1 MSKFQ
6 CGFKGY
12 STQHCLLLMLEKW
25 KLNEDNNETF
35 GALSADLSK
44 AFDCLSQNLLIAE
57 LRSYDLSLS
66 QNLLIA
72 ELRSYDLSLTSPRL
86 LSDYLSNRK
95 QQIKVENVF
104 SKW

>member
-57 LRSYDLSLS
+57 LRSYDLSL
-66 QNLLIA
+66 
-72 ELRSYDLSLTSPRL
+72 TCPRL

>member
-44 AFDCLSQNLLIAE
+44 AFDCLSK
-57 LRSYDLSLS
+57 D
-66 QNLLIA
+66 LLIA

>member
-6 CGFKGY
+6 CGFKDY
-12 STQHCLLLMLEKW
+12 STQYCLLLMYEKW

-57 LRSYDLSLS
+57 LRSYDLSL
-66 QNLLIA
+66 
-72 ELRSYDLSLTSPRL
+72 TSPRL

>member
-35 GALSADLSK
+35 GARSADLSK
-44 AFDCLSQNLLIAE
+44 AFDC
-57 LRSYDLSLS
+57 LS